1 MSAPS
6 PSCPDDAAAR
16 RLARSMAVVS
26 AFCLTGDTMLYI
38 ALPLFW
44 QECGLTALWQVGVL
58 LAVNRLVRL
67 LYTRIDQRTG
77 MALAVVLAAST
88 TLLYGV
94 AQSFALWLLLRCLW
108 GLAWTLLRLGSLF
121 ALMAASRKD
130 NRGYLMGSYNGLVR
144 LGSLLGMIGGGLLAD
159 LLGFST
165 VALLFGAL
173 TLTGLPLALT
183 RIPRSGRATGAASQA
198 ATSLLSGLHLRHP
211 DMRRAFIT
219 GLLVAL
225 VFQGIYAA
233 TLSRMVAL
241 HVGELA
247 LAGGLVI
254 GCATLAGTL
263 QALRWLWE
271 PWLAPWFGRLSDG
284 PRGRGPVLCAGPGG
298 PVPARA
304 LVAAAAALLAALRH
318 GPGHPLRCRRLGYGR
333 TARPSHAYAG
343 LLCLHRGLRRGC
355 GPGTGL
361 QRAGPLG
368 HGCCLPR
375 GSGPVALPAAALDAQ
390 GSGTGPILNRNTSD
404 FRQMELPANK
414 VPVNGNKKICQKMI
428 FLLTGRGLLAR
439 KDFSHG

>member
-1 MSAPS
+1 MNAPS

-67 LYTRIDQRTG
+67 PLNPLVRLLYTRIDQRTG

-94 AQSFALWLLLRCLW
+94 ARCFALWLLLRCLW

-159 LLGFST
+159 LLGFPT

-173 TLTGLPLALT
+173 TLTGLPLALS
-183 RIPRSGRATGAASQA
+183 RIPRSGRATGAASRA
-198 ATSLLSGLHLRHP
+198 ATSLLSGLHLRQP
-211 DMRRAFIT
+211 DMRRVFIT

-247 LAGGLVI
+247 LAGGLVM
-254 GCATLAGTL
+254 GCATLAGML

-271 PWLAPWFGRLSDG
+271 PWLRRGSAAFPTARAAGARCCAPAL
-284 PRGRGPVLCAGPGG
+284 AAA
-298 PVPARA
+298 PARWPWWPCPCPPRCGCRCCSA
-304 LVAAAAALLAALRH
+304 RSSAPRAWA
-318 GPGHPLRCRRLGYGR
+318 PSPMPPLRTRPSSTAIPR
-333 TARPSHAYAG
+333 TRWPPMPSSWIAARPRARCWPMACRASGAWM
-343 LLCLHRGLRRGC
+343 RPTLRQRPCCSACCRSGC
-355 GPGTGL
+355 AE
-361 QRAGPLG
+361 R
-368 HGCCLPR
+368 
-375 GSGPVALPAAALDAQ
+375 
-390 GSGTGPILNRNTSD
+390 
-404 FRQMELPANK
+404 
-414 VPVNGNKKICQKMI
+414 
-428 FLLTGRGLLAR
+428 
-439 KDFSHG
+439 

>member
-58 LAVNRLVRL
+58 LAVNRLVRLPLNPLVRL

-284 PRGRGPVLCAGPGG
+284 PRGRGPVLCACLGSG
-298 PVPARA
+298 ACALA
-304 LVAAAAALLAALRH
+304 LVALYLPAPLWLPLLLCSQLCATGLALSPMPPPRIRPNGTAIPRIRWPPMPSSWIAAQPRARYWPTACRTSGAWMLPTSRQRPCCSACCRSGCAGKRH
-318 GPGHPLRCRRLGYGR
+318 RPDPEQEHKRFHIDGVSCKQGPGE
-333 TARPSHAYAG
+333 
-343 LLCLHRGLRRGC
+343 
-355 GPGTGL
+355 
-361 QRAGPLG
+361 
-368 HGCCLPR
+368 
-375 GSGPVALPAAALDAQ
+375 
-390 GSGTGPILNRNTSD
+390 
-404 FRQMELPANK
+404 RQ
-414 VPVNGNKKICQKMI
+414 
-428 FLLTGRGLLAR
+428 
-439 KDFSHG
+439 

>member
-1 MSAPS
+1 MNAPS

-67 LYTRIDQRTG
+67 PLNPLVRLLYTRIDQRTG

-94 AQSFALWLLLRCLW
+94 ARCFALWLLLRCLW

-159 LLGFST
+159 LLGFPT

-173 TLTGLPLALT
+173 TLTGLPLALS
-183 RIPRSGRATGAASQA
+183 RIPRSGRATGAASRA
-198 ATSLLSGLHLRHP
+198 ATSLLSGLHLRQP
-211 DMRRAFIT
+211 GMRRVFIT

-233 TLSRMVAL
+233 TLSRMV
-241 HVGELA
+241 
-247 LAGGLVI
+247 
-254 GCATLAGTL
+254 

-284 PRGRGPVLCAGPGG
+284 PRGRGPVLCACLGG
-298 PVPARA
+298 GACALA
-304 LVAAAAALLAALRH
+304 LVALSLPAPLWLPLLLCSQLCATGLGTLSDAAASDTAEQHGHPTHTLASYAFIVDCGAAAGPVLAYGVQGLWGIDAAYLTAAALL
-318 GPGHPLRCRRLGYGR
+318 
-333 TARPSHAYAG
+333 
-343 LLCLHRGLRRGC
+343 LCLLPLWMRREA
-355 GPGTGL
+355 T
-361 QRAGPLG
+361 RA
-368 HGCCLPR
+368 H
-375 GSGPVALPAAALDAQ
+375 S
-390 GSGTGPILNRNTSD
+390 
-404 FRQMELPANK
+404 
-414 VPVNGNKKICQKMI
+414 
-428 FLLTGRGLLAR
+428 
-439 KDFSHG
+439 

>member
-6 PSCPDDAAAR
+6 PSCLDDAAAR

-58 LAVNRLVRL
+58 LAVNPLVRL

-144 LGSLLGMIGGGLLAD
+144 LGSLLGMI
-159 LLGFST
+159 
-165 VALLFGAL
+165 L

-247 LAGGLVI
+247 LAGSLVI

-284 PRGRGPVLCAGPGG
+284 PRGRGPVLCACLGG
-298 PVPARA
+298 GACALA
-304 LVAAAAALLAALRH
+304 LVALYLPAPLWLPLLLCSQLCATGLATLSDAAASDTAEHHGHPTHTLASYAFIVDCGAAAGPVLAYGVQDLWGMDAAYLTAAALL
-318 GPGHPLRCRRLGYGR
+318 
-333 TARPSHAYAG
+333 
-343 LLCLHRGLRRGC
+343 LCLLPLWMRRE
-355 GPGTGL
+355 
-361 QRAGPLG
+361 
-368 HGCCLPR
+368 
-375 GSGPVALPAAALDAQ
+375 AAQ
-390 GSGTGPILNRNTSD
+390 
-404 FRQMELPANK
+404 
-414 VPVNGNKKICQKMI
+414 
-428 FLLTGRGLLAR
+428 AR
-439 KDFSHG
+439 S

>member
-67 LYTRIDQRTG
+67 PLNPLVRLLYTRIDQRTG

-88 TLLYGV
+88 TLMYGV

-165 VALLFGAL
+165 VALLFGTL

-284 PRGRGPVLCAGPGG
+284 PRGRGPVLCACLGG
-298 PVPARA
+298 GACALA
-304 LVAAAAALLAALRH
+304 LVALYLPAPLWLPLLLCFAALRH

-343 LLCLHRGLRRGC
+343 LLCLHRGLRRSR

-390 GSGTGPILNRNTSD
+390 GSGTGPILKGT
-404 FRQMELPANK
+404 
-414 VPVNGNKKICQKMI
+414 
-428 FLLTGRGLLAR
+428 
-439 KDFSHG
+439 

>member
-67 LYTRIDQRTG
+67 PLNPLVRLLYTRIDQRTG

-88 TLLYGV
+88 TLMYGV

-233 TLSRMVAL
+233 TL
-241 HVGELA
+241 
-247 LAGGLVI
+247 
-254 GCATLAGTL
+254 AGTL

-284 PRGRGPVLCAGPGG
+284 PRGRGPVLCACLGG
-298 PVPARA
+298 GACALA
-304 LVAAAAALLAALRH
+304 LVALYLPAPLWLPLLLCSQLCATGLATLSDAAASDTAERHGHPTHTLASYAFIVDCGAAAGPVLAYSVQDLWGMDAAYLAAAALL
-318 GPGHPLRCRRLGYGR
+318 
-333 TARPSHAYAG
+333 
-343 LLCLHRGLRRGC
+343 LCLLPLWMRRE
-355 GPGTGL
+355 
-361 QRAGPLG
+361 
-368 HGCCLPR
+368 
-375 GSGPVALPAAALDAQ
+375 AAQ
-390 GSGTGPILNRNTSD
+390 
-404 FRQMELPANK
+404 
-414 VPVNGNKKICQKMI
+414 
-428 FLLTGRGLLAR
+428 AR
-439 KDFSHG
+439 S

>member
-58 LAVNRLVRL
+58 LAVNRLVRLPLNPLVRL

-211 DMRRAFIT
+211 DMRRAFIS

-254 GCATLAGTL
+254 GCATLPA
-263 QALRWLWE
+263 RCR
-271 PWLAPWFGRLSDG
+271 P
-284 PRGRGPVLCAGPGG
+284 CAGSGNHGWRRGSAAFPT
-298 PVPARA
+298 ARA
-304 LVAAAAALLAALRH
+304 AGARCCAPALAAAPVRWPWWPCICPRPCGCRCCSARSSAPRAWPLSPMPPPRIRPNGTAIPRIRWPPMPSLWIAAQPRARYWPTACRTSGAWMLPTSRQRPCCSACCRSGCAGKRH
-318 GPGHPLRCRRLGYGR
+318 
-333 TARPSHAYAG
+333 RPD
-343 LLCLHRGLRRGC
+343 
-355 GPGTGL
+355 PE
-361 QRAGPLG
+361 
-368 HGCCLPR
+368 
-375 GSGPVALPAAALDAQ
+375 
-390 GSGTGPILNRNTSD
+390 RNTSD
-404 FRQMELPANK
+404 F
-414 VPVNGNKKICQKMI
+414 I
-428 FLLTGRGLLAR
+428 
-439 KDFSHG
+439 

>member
-58 LAVNRLVRL
+58 LAVNRLVRLPLNPLVRL

-144 LGSLLGMIGGGLLAD
+144 LGSLMGMIGGGLLAD

-198 ATSLLSGLHLRHP
+198 ATSLLAGLHLRRP

-241 HVGELA
+241 HVGELV

-284 PRGRGPVLCAGPGG
+284 ARGRGPVLAYGVQGLWG
-298 PVPARA
+298 MD
-304 LVAAAAALLAALRH
+304 AAYLTAAALL
-318 GPGHPLRCRRLGYGR
+318 
-333 TARPSHAYAG
+333 
-343 LLCLHRGLRRGC
+343 LCLL
-355 GPGTGL
+355 
-361 QRAGPLG
+361 PLW
-368 HGCCLPR
+368 
-375 GSGPVALPAAALDAQ
+375 
-390 GSGTGPILNRNTSD
+390 
-404 FRQMELPANK
+404 M
-414 VPVNGNKKICQKMI
+414 
-428 FLLTGRGLLAR
+428 R
-439 KDFSHG
+439 KEATNVRS

>member
-1 MSAPS
+1 M
-6 PSCPDDAAAR
+6 
-16 RLARSMAVVS
+16 
-26 AFCLTGDTMLYI
+26 
-38 ALPLFW
+38 
-44 QECGLTALWQVGVL
+44 
-58 LAVNRLVRL
+58 LAVNRLVRLPLNPLVRL

-284 PRGRGPVLCAGPGG
+284 PRGRGPVLCACLGG
-298 PVPARA
+298 GACALA
-304 LVAAAAALLAALRH
+304 LVALYLPAPLWLPLLLCSQLCATGLATLSDAAASDTAERHGHPTHTLASYAFIVDCGAAAGPVLAYSVQGLWGMDAAYLAAAALL
-318 GPGHPLRCRRLGYGR
+318 
-333 TARPSHAYAG
+333 
-343 LLCLHRGLRRGC
+343 LCLLPLWMRRE
-355 GPGTGL
+355 
-361 QRAGPLG
+361 
-368 HGCCLPR
+368 
-375 GSGPVALPAAALDAQ
+375 AAQ
-390 GSGTGPILNRNTSD
+390 
-404 FRQMELPANK
+404 
-414 VPVNGNKKICQKMI
+414 
-428 FLLTGRGLLAR
+428 AR
-439 KDFSHG
+439 S

>member
-1 MSAPS
+1 MSDPS

-58 LAVNRLVRL
+58 LAVNRLVRLPLNPLVRL

-198 ATSLLSGLHLRHP
+198 ATSLLSGLYLRHP

-225 VFQGIYAA
+225 
-233 TLSRMVAL
+233 

-247 LAGGLVI
+247 LAGGLVL

-284 PRGRGPVLCAGPGG
+284 PRGRGPVLCTCLGG
-298 PVPARA
+298 GACALA
-304 LVAAAAALLAALRH
+304 LVALYLPAPLWLPLLLCSQLCATGLATLSDAAASDTAERHGHPTHTLASYAFIVDCGAAAGPVLAYGVQDIWGMDAAYLTAAALL
-318 GPGHPLRCRRLGYGR
+318 
-333 TARPSHAYAG
+333 
-343 LLCLHRGLRRGC
+343 LCL
-355 GPGTGL
+355 
-361 QRAGPLG
+361 
-368 HGCCLPR
+368 LPPWMSR
-375 GSGPVALPAAALDAQ
+375 EAAQ
-390 GSGTGPILNRNTSD
+390 
-404 FRQMELPANK
+404 
-414 VPVNGNKKICQKMI
+414 
-428 FLLTGRGLLAR
+428 AR
-439 KDFSHG
+439 S

>member
-58 LAVNRLVRL
+58 LAVNRLVRLPLNPLVRL

-271 PWLAPWFGRLSDG
+271 PWLAPW
-284 PRGRGPVLCAGPGG
+284 
-298 PVPARA
+298 
-304 LVAAAAALLAALRH
+304 
-318 GPGHPLRCRRLGYGR
+318 
-333 TARPSHAYAG
+333 
-343 LLCLHRGLRRGC
+343 
-355 GPGTGL
+355 
-361 QRAGPLG
+361 
-368 HGCCLPR
+368 
-375 GSGPVALPAAALDAQ
+375 
-390 GSGTGPILNRNTSD
+390 
-404 FRQMELPANK
+404 
-414 VPVNGNKKICQKMI
+414 
-428 FLLTGRGLLAR
+428 
-439 KDFSHG
+439 

>member
-58 LAVNRLVRL
+58 LAVNRLVRLPLNPLVRL

-173 TLTGLPLALT
+173 TLTGL
-183 RIPRSGRATGAASQA
+183 
-198 ATSLLSGLHLRHP
+198 HLRHP

-284 PRGRGPVLCAGPGG
+284 PRGRGPVLCACLGSG
-298 PVPARA
+298 ACALA
-304 LVAAAAALLAALRH
+304 LVALYLPAPLWLPLLLCSQLCATGLATLSDAAASDTAERHGHPTHTLASYAFIVDCGAAAGPVLAYSVQDLWGMDAAYLAAAALL
-318 GPGHPLRCRRLGYGR
+318 
-333 TARPSHAYAG
+333 
-343 LLCLHRGLRRGC
+343 LCLLPLWIRRE
-355 GPGTGL
+355 
-361 QRAGPLG
+361 
-368 HGCCLPR
+368 
-375 GSGPVALPAAALDAQ
+375 AA
-390 GSGTGPILNRNTSD
+390 
-404 FRQMELPANK
+404 
-414 VPVNGNKKICQKMI
+414 
-428 FLLTGRGLLAR
+428 
-439 KDFSHG
+439 

>member
-1 MSAPS
+1 MNAPS

-67 LYTRIDQRTG
+67 PLNPLVRLLYTRIDQRTG

-94 AQSFALWLLLRCLW
+94 ARCFALWLLLRCLW

-159 LLGFST
+159 LLGFPT

-173 TLTGLPLALT
+173 TLTGLPLALS
-183 RIPRSGRATGAASQA
+183 RIPRSGRATGAASRA
-198 ATSLLSGLHLRHP
+198 ATSLLSGLHLRQP
-211 DMRRAFIT
+211 GMRRVFIT

-247 LAGGLVI
+247 LAGGLVM

-284 PRGRGPVLCAGPGG
+284 PRGRGPVLCACLGG
-298 PVPARA
+298 PVPARPV
-304 LVAAAAALLAALRH
+304 VAAAAALLAALRH
-318 GPGHPLRCRRLGYGR
+318 GPGHPLRCRRFGHGR
-333 TARPSHAYAG
+333 AARPSHAHAG
-343 LLCLHRGLRRGC
+343 LLCLHRGLRRGR
-355 GPGTGL
+355 GPGAGL
-361 QRAGPLG
+361 WRAGPLG
-368 HGCCLPR
+368 HGCGLPY
-375 GSGPVALPAAALDAQ
+375 GSGPAALPAAALDAQ
-390 GSGTGPILNRNTSD
+390 RGDKGTLMKKYELFHEDATS
-404 FRQMELPANK
+404 FRQSGEERQ
-414 VPVNGNKKICQKMI
+414 KKIAEK
-428 FLLTGRGLLAR
+428 
-439 KDFSHG
+439 

>member
-1 MSAPS
+1 MNAPS

-67 LYTRIDQRTG
+67 PLNPLVRLLYTRIDQRTG
-77 MALAVVLAAST
+77 MALAVVLAA
-88 TLLYGV
+88 
-94 AQSFALWLLLRCLW
+94 ALWLLLRCLW

-159 LLGFST
+159 LLGFPT

-173 TLTGLPLALT
+173 TLTGLPLALS
-183 RIPRSGRATGAASQA
+183 RIPRSGRATGAASRA
-198 ATSLLSGLHLRHP
+198 ATSLLSGLHLRQP
-211 DMRRAFIT
+211 GMRRVFIT

-247 LAGGLVI
+247 LAGGLVM
-254 GCATLAGTL
+254 GCATLAGML

-284 PRGRGPVLCAGPGG
+284 PRGRGPVLCACLGG
-298 PVPARA
+298 GACALA
-304 LVAAAAALLAALRH
+304 LVALSLPAPLWLPLLLCSQLCATGLGTLSDAAASDTAEQHGHPTHTLASYAFIVDCGAAAGPVLAYGVQGLWGMDAAYLTAAALL
-318 GPGHPLRCRRLGYGR
+318 
-333 TARPSHAYAG
+333 
-343 LLCLHRGLRRGC
+343 LCLLPLWMRREA
-355 GPGTGL
+355 T
-361 QRAGPLG
+361 RA
-368 HGCCLPR
+368 H
-375 GSGPVALPAAALDAQ
+375 S
-390 GSGTGPILNRNTSD
+390 
-404 FRQMELPANK
+404 
-414 VPVNGNKKICQKMI
+414 
-428 FLLTGRGLLAR
+428 
-439 KDFSHG
+439 

>member
-1 MSAPS
+1 MNAPS

-67 LYTRIDQRTG
+67 PLNPLVRLLYTRIDQRTG

-94 AQSFALWLLLRCLW
+94 ARCFALWLLLRCLW

-144 LGSLLGMIGGGLLAD
+144 LGSLLGFAEMLR
-159 LLGFST
+159 
-165 VALLFGAL
+165 
-173 TLTGLPLALT
+173 TGTTACVDMYIFEAAVL
-183 RIPRSGRATGAASQA
+183 GAASRA
-198 ATSLLSGLHLRHP
+198 ATSLLSGLHLRQP
-211 DMRRAFIT
+211 GMRRVFIT

-247 LAGGLVI
+247 LAGGLVM

-284 PRGRGPVLCAGPGG
+284 PRGRGPVLCACLGG
-298 PVPARA
+298 GACALA
-304 LVAAAAALLAALRH
+304 LVALSLPAPLWLPLLLCSQLCATGLGTLSDAAASDTAEQHGHPTHTLASYAFIVDCGAAAGPVLAYGVQGLWGMDAAYLTAAALL
-318 GPGHPLRCRRLGYGR
+318 
-333 TARPSHAYAG
+333 
-343 LLCLHRGLRRGC
+343 LCLLPLWMRREA
-355 GPGTGL
+355 T
-361 QRAGPLG
+361 RA
-368 HGCCLPR
+368 H
-375 GSGPVALPAAALDAQ
+375 S
-390 GSGTGPILNRNTSD
+390 
-404 FRQMELPANK
+404 
-414 VPVNGNKKICQKMI
+414 
-428 FLLTGRGLLAR
+428 
-439 KDFSHG
+439 